1 MRKVFTYSRKK
12 PYSSVKN
19 SFNDENSLKNQGLDD
34 KTKTRPSEIHK
45 QLITSIISNSMDSS
59 GDTPQTK
66 RHKDIRSLLSR
77 VDCKLKFLELNES
90 ADFHKFYRHKNIILS
105 EIRGTDQNAKLADVL
120 DLLKQS
126 EVFSFETWF
135 WQKNEY
141 FINNNAIS

>member
-19 SFNDENSLKNQGLDD
+19 SFNDENSLKNQELDD

-120 DLLKQS
+120 GLLKQS

>member
-19 SFNDENSLKNQGLDD
+19 SFNDENSLKNQGLDN
-34 KTKTRPSEIHK
+34 KTKTRPSEVHK

>member
-19 SFNDENSLKNQGLDD
+19 SFNDENSLKNQELDD